1 MQALCGMDLQ
11 INTSVPVAISPKE
24 GKMVAFPSILLLQ
37 VFFAAN
43 QQFASH
49 YYTYSSPVSYI
60 DCLLASTLLHIFI
73 ES

>member
-11 INTSVPVAISPKE
+11 INTSIPVAISPKE

-43 QQFASH
+43 
-49 YYTYSSPVSYI
+49 
-60 DCLLASTLLHIFI
+60 
-73 ES
+73 